1 MEKIAIP
8 SYSYTAKSYCL
19 LAKPGIILGNVI
31 TTAGGFALA
40 SKGHIDFLLFLAT
53 MIGLSCVIGSACA
66 FNNYIDRESDRKMS
80 RTKNRPLARG
90 EISVRKALIFAVV
103 LCAVGVAVL
112 GMFTN
117 LRTLSIAIFGFL
129 AYVVLY
135 SFSKYRSVHGTL
147 IGSIAGAVPPVI
159 GYCAVSNKLD
169 APAWIL
175 FAIIVMWQ
183 MPHFFAIAIYRM
195 DDYAKAGIPVLPV
208 QKGIVRTKVQMILY
222 IIGFIAASSLLPLFD
237 YTGNGY
243 FFIVLVLGAAWLLLA
258 LQGFKSSNDI
268 RWARKMFVFSLLIIT
283 AQFVSIPFSIG
294 H

>member
-1 MEKIAIP
+1 MEKISIP

-19 LAKPGIILGNVI
+19 LAKPGIILGNAI

-40 SKGHIDFLLFLAT
+40 SKGHIDFFLFLAT

-66 FNNYIDRESDRKMS
+66 FNNYIDRESDVKMS

-90 EISVRKALIFAVV
+90 EISVKNALMFA
-103 LCAVGVAVL
+103 LALGAIGVALL

-129 AYVVLY
+129 AYVILY

-208 QKGIVRTKVQMILY
+208 QKGIIRTKVQMVLY

-243 FFIVLVLGAAWLLLA
+243 FFIVLLLGAAWLLLA
-258 LQGFKSSNDI
+258 LQGFKSTNDV
-268 RWARKMFVFSLLIIT
+268 RWARKMFIFSLVIVT

>member
-1 MEKIAIP
+1 MEKISIP

-19 LAKPGIILGNVI
+19 LTKPGIILGNVI

-53 MIGLSCVIGSACA
+53 MVGLSFVIGSACA
-66 FNNYIDRESDRKMS
+66 FNNYIDREADLKMS
-80 RTKNRPLARG
+80 RTKNRALARG
-90 EISVRKALIFAVV
+90 DISGRNALIFAVAIGA
-103 LCAVGVAVL
+103 LGATVL

-117 LRTLSIAIFGFL
+117 LRTLSVALFGFL
-129 AYVVLY
+129 VYVVLY

-147 IGSIAGAVPPVI
+147 IGSIAGAVPPVV

-195 DDYAKAGIPVLPV
+195 EDYIKAGIPVLPV
-208 QKGIVRTKVQMILY
+208 QKGMVQTKLQMVLY
-222 IIGFIAASSLLPLFD
+222 IIGFIATSSLLPLFD
-237 YTGNGY
+237 YTGNAY
-243 FFIVLVLGAAWLLLA
+243 FFIVLLLGAAWLLLG
-258 LQGFKSSNDI
+258 LQGFKSSNDT

-283 AQFVSIPFSIG
+283 AQFVSIPFSLG

>member
-1 MEKIAIP
+1 MEKISIP

-19 LAKPGIILGNVI
+19 LAKPGIILGNAI

-40 SKGHIDFLLFLAT
+40 SKGHIDFFLFLAT

-66 FNNYIDRESDRKMS
+66 FNNYIDRESDVKMS

-90 EISVRKALIFAVV
+90 DISVRNALMFA
-103 LCAVGVAVL
+103 LALGAIGVAVL

-129 AYVVLY
+129 AYVILY

-208 QKGIVRTKVQMILY
+208 QKGIVRTKVQMVLY

-243 FFIVLVLGAAWLLLA
+243 FFIVLLLGAAWLLLA
-258 LQGFKSSNDI
+258 LQGFKSTNDV
-268 RWARKMFVFSLLIIT
+268 RWARKMFVFSLVIVT
-283 AQFVSIPFSIG
+283 AQFASIPFSIG

>member
-1 MEKIAIP
+1 MEKISIP

-19 LAKPGIILGNVI
+19 LAKPGIILGNAI

-40 SKGHIDFLLFLAT
+40 SKGHIDFFLFLAT

-66 FNNYIDRESDRKMS
+66 FNNYIDRESDVKMS

-90 EISVRKALIFAVV
+90 DISVKNALMFA
-103 LCAVGVAVL
+103 LALGAIGVAVL

-129 AYVVLY
+129 AYVILY

-183 MPHFFAIAIYRM
+183 MPHFFSIAIYRM

-208 QKGIVRTKVQMILY
+208 QKGIVRTKVQMVIY

-243 FFIVLVLGAAWLLLA
+243 FFIVLLLGAAWLLLA
-258 LQGFKSSNDI
+258 LQGFKSANDV
-268 RWARKMFVFSLLIIT
+268 RWARKMFVFSLVIVT
-283 AQFVSIPFSIG
+283 AQFASIPFSIG

>member
-1 MEKIAIP
+1 MEKISIP

-19 LAKPGIILGNVI
+19 LTKPGIILGNVI

-53 MIGLSCVIGSACA
+53 MVGLSFVIGSACA
-66 FNNYIDRESDRKMS
+66 FNNYIDREADLKMS
-80 RTKNRPLARG
+80 RTKNRALARG
-90 EISVRKALIFAVV
+90 DISGKNALIFAVAIGA
-103 LCAVGVAVL
+103 LGATVL

-117 LRTLSIAIFGFL
+117 LRTLSVALFGFL
-129 AYVVLY
+129 VYVVLY

-147 IGSIAGAVPPVI
+147 IGSIAGAVPPVV

-195 DDYAKAGIPVLPV
+195 EDYVKAGIPVLPV
-208 QKGIVRTKVQMILY
+208 QKGMVQTKLQMVLY
-222 IIGFIAASSLLPLFD
+222 IIGFIATSSLLPLFD
-237 YTGNGY
+237 YTGNAY
-243 FFIVLVLGAAWLLLA
+243 FFIVLLLGAAWLLLG
-258 LQGFKSSNDI
+258 LQGFKSSNDT
-268 RWARKMFVFSLLIIT
+268 RWARKMFVFSLLIIM
-283 AQFVSIPFSIG
+283 AQFVSIPFSLG

>member
-1 MEKIAIP
+1 MEKISIP

-19 LAKPGIILGNVI
+19 LAKPGIILGNAI

-40 SKGHIDFLLFLAT
+40 SKGHIDFFLFLAT

-66 FNNYIDRESDRKMS
+66 FNNYIDRESDVKMS

-90 EISVRKALIFAVV
+90 DISVKNALMFA
-103 LCAVGVAVL
+103 LALGAIGVAVL

-129 AYVVLY
+129 AYVILY

-208 QKGIVRTKVQMILY
+208 QKGIVRTKVQMVIY

-243 FFIVLVLGAAWLLLA
+243 FFIVLLLGAAWLLLA
-258 LQGFKSSNDI
+258 LQGFKSANDV
-268 RWARKMFVFSLLIIT
+268 RWARKMFVFSLVIVT
-283 AQFVSIPFSIG
+283 AQFASIPFSIG

>member
-1 MEKIAIP
+1 MEKISIP

-19 LAKPGIILGNVI
+19 LAKPGIILGNAI

-40 SKGHIDFLLFLAT
+40 SKGHIDFFLFLAT

-66 FNNYIDRESDRKMS
+66 FNNYIDRESDVKMS

-90 EISVRKALIFAVV
+90 DISVKNALMFA
-103 LCAVGVAVL
+103 LALGAIGVAVL

-129 AYVVLY
+129 AYVILY

-208 QKGIVRTKVQMILY
+208 QKGIVRTKVQMVLY

-243 FFIVLVLGAAWLLLA
+243 FFIVLLLGAAWLLLA
-258 LQGFKSSNDI
+258 LQGFKSANDV
-268 RWARKMFVFSLLIIT
+268 RWARKMFVFSLVIVT
-283 AQFVSIPFSIG
+283 AQFASIPFSIG

>member
-1 MEKIAIP
+1 MEKISIP

-19 LAKPGIILGNVI
+19 LAKPGIILGNAI

-40 SKGHIDFLLFLAT
+40 SKGHIDFFLFLAT

-66 FNNYIDRESDRKMS
+66 FNNYIDRESDVKMS

-90 EISVRKALIFAVV
+90 DISVRNALMFA
-103 LCAVGVAVL
+103 LALGAIGVAVL

-129 AYVVLY
+129 AYVILY

-147 IGSIAGAVPPVI
+147 IGSSAGAVPPVI

-195 DDYAKAGIPVLPV
+195 DEYAKAGIPVLPV
-208 QKGIVRTKVQMILY
+208 QKGIVRTKVQMVFY

-243 FFIVLVLGAAWLLLA
+243 FFIVLLLGAAWLLLA
-258 LQGFKSSNDI
+258 LQGFKSTNDV
-268 RWARKMFVFSLLIIT
+268 RWARKMFVFSLVIVT